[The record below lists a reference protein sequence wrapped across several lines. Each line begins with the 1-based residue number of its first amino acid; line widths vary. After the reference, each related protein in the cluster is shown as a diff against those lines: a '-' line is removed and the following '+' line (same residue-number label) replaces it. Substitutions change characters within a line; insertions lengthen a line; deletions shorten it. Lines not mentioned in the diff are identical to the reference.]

1 MSASSARLP
10 PVQLCVD
17 KHESS
22 VIQLIF
28 STETY
33 ERLKPSG
40 AINLF
45 SMNRLARG
53 PIAADTTERK
63 HSVSKVEQERICEI
77 QAEDVLK
84 N

>member
-1 MSASSARLP
+1 MSESPARLP

-17 KHESS
+17 KHESPA
-22 VIQLIF
+22 IQLIF

-33 ERLKPSG
+33 KQLKPSG

-45 SMNRLARG
+45 SINRLARG

-77 QAEDVLK
+77 QAEDDLR